1 MDRLVNTALTAMR
14 GAMARQAAISN
25 NLANVNTTGFRAEIA
40 NAETRW
46 IKGDT
51 FDTRAQASEQVI
63 AADMA
68 QGAVTETGNPLDV
81 AMNGDAMLAVQAAD
95 GSEAYTRRG
104 DLKVSDSGLLTTGD
118 GMPVLG
124 DGGPI
129 TLPQMDSVSIAKD
142 GSIWGVPQGG
152 DPANPQQVDKL
163 KLVSPGRLQHS
174 QGHGRPV
181 SRSQWRRPSR
191 RSARQ
196 RDRRIAGRIE
206 RQRHV
211 GPRPDDRG
219 EPRLGNPGQDD
230 RHRQAARRRRRITD
244 AAGLMTDLAR
254 LLLLM
259 MR

>member
-14 GAMARQAAISN
+14 GAMARQASIAN
-25 NLANVNTTGFRAEIA
+25 NLANANTVGFRAEIA

-46 IKGDT
+46 IQGDS

-81 AMNGDAMLAVQAAD
+81 ALNGDALLAVQATD

-118 GMPVLG
+118 GLPVLG
-124 DGGPI
+124 EGGPVI
-129 TLPQMDSVSIAKD
+129 LPQMDSVSIAKD

-163 KLVSPGRLQHS
+163 KLV
-174 QGHGRPV
+174 
-181 SRSQWRRPSR
+181 
-191 RSARQ
+191 
-196 RDRRIAGRIE
+196 
-206 RQRHV
+206 
-211 GPRPDDRG
+211 
-219 EPRLGNPGQDD
+219 N
-230 RHRQAARRRRRITD
+230 
-244 AAGLMTDLAR
+244 AAGSSIAKGNDGLFREVNGGALPSDPLATVTSGSLEGSNVNSTQALIDMIEASRAWETQVKMIDTAKQLDDGGASLMR
-254 LLLLM
+254 LDG
-259 MR
+259 